1 MHMTIRIAVAGA
13 TGYAGGEILRI
24 LLGHPAVLEGRA
36 ELGALTA
43 WSNAGSVLG
52 EHQPHLGPLAD
63 RILAPTDPETLA
75 GHEVVFLALPHGQS
89 AAVAE
94 ALGPDVVI
102 IDCGADFR
110 LADGEAWNRFY
121 GTPHAGTWPYGL
133 PELPGARGPLQGARR
148 VAVPG
153 CFPTVATLALYPALA
168 AGLVLPEVVITAVT
182 GTSGAGK
189 SLKPHL
195 LGSEIMGNASAYQV
209 GGIHRHI
216 PEIVQNLSAVLTAD
230 STPAGAVPTDDAAA
244 STTASAGSA
253 STAPAPPV
261 TVSFTPILAPMPR
274 GILASCSATVLPGV
288 TAQDLRAAYEKAYA
302 DEPFV
307 TLLPEGRWPQ
317 TAAVLGSNA
326 VQLQVALDE
335 TAGRLI
341 AVGAVDNLA
350 KGTAGAAVQC
360 LNLALGWPET
370 AGLTTIGVA
379 P

>member
-13 TGYAGGEILRI
+13 TGYAGGEVLRI
-24 LLGHPAVLEGRA
+24 LLGHPALIEGRA

-43 WSNAGSVLG
+43 WSNAGSALG

-63 RILAPTDPETLA
+63 RILAPTNPETLT
-75 GHEVVFLALPHGQS
+75 GHDVVFLALPHGQS

-94 ALGPDVVI
+94 ALGPEVLIV
-102 IDCGADFR
+102 DCGADFR
-110 LADGEAWNRFY
+110 LADGAAWTRFY

-133 PELPGARGPLQGARR
+133 PELPGARAALQGTKR

-153 CFPTVATLALYPALA
+153 CFPTVATLTLYPALA
-168 AGLVLPEVVITAVT
+168 AGLVDPEVVITAVT

-216 PEIVQNLSAVLTAD
+216 PEIVQNLGRV
-230 STPAGAVPTDDAAA
+230 
-244 STTASAGSA
+244 
-253 STAPAPPV
+253 APAV
-261 TVSFTPILAPMPR
+261 TVSFTPILAPMSR
-274 GILASCSATVLPGV
+274 GILASCSARVLPGV

-302 DEPFV
+302 DEAFV

-326 VQLQVALDE
+326 VQLQIALDE

-341 AVGAVDNLA
+341 AIGAVDNLA

-360 LNLALGWPET
+360 LNLALGWPES

>member
-13 TGYAGGEILRI
+13 TGYAGGEVLRI
-24 LLGHPAVLEGRA
+24 LLGHPALLDGRA

-43 WSNAGSVLG
+43 WSNAGSALG

-63 RILAPTDPETLA
+63 RILAPTHSESLA
-75 GHEVVFLALPHGQS
+75 GHDVVFLALPHGQS

-94 ALGPDVVI
+94 ALGPDVLI

-110 LADGEAWNRFY
+110 LSDGAAWTRFY
-121 GTPHAGTWPYGL
+121 GTEHAGTWPYGL
-133 PELPGARGPLQGARR
+133 PELPSARPSLQGSKRI
-148 VAVPG
+148 AVPG
-153 CFPTVATLALYPALA
+153 CFPTIATLALYPALA
-168 AGLVLPEVVITAVT
+168 AGLAAPDVVITAVT

-195 LGSEIMGNASAYQV
+195 LGSETMGNASAYQV
-209 GGIHRHI
+209 GGIHRHT
-216 PEIVQNLSAVLTAD
+216 PEIVQNLAKAV
-230 STPAGAVPTDDAAA
+230 SPAGS
-244 STTASAGSA
+244 STTGDSSGVS
-253 STAPAPPV
+253 
-261 TVSFTPILAPMPR
+261 VSFTPILAPMPR
-274 GILASCSATVLPGV
+274 GILASCSAPAQPGI
-288 TAQDLRAAYEKAYA
+288 TAQDLRTAYQKAYD

-326 VQLQVALDE
+326 VHLQVALDE
-335 TAGRLI
+335 TAGRVI
-341 AVGAVDNLA
+341 VIGAVDNLA
-350 KGTAGAAVQC
+350 KGTGGAAVQC

-370 AGLTTIGVA
+370 AGLSTIGVA